1 MPKYFINNLM
11 VWRHCLQLLT
21 IIIYC
26 MRHCRHCK
34 KRRRSMIECCTSC
47 KASRLSTQLL
57 SCCSPLFPWFMK
69 HFWLRIVCPC
79 VCLSLM
85 LAVYAHKNETIP
97 YRWTS
102 SHHFGQCG
110 QSCGCCRAQCPWGSY
125 GQCLACSLVVPEI
138 QGLFGNISAF
148 LVSSPVQST
157 MLWKFFGRT
166 NHHIFSDLLIR
177 RHVLAFI
184 HDPRYGADQRA
195 GILCRSLTR
204 LLIDSLDM
212 DWALF
217 CHVLCPLIFIVTL
230 TYCKSL
236 HLFMAQTIQH
246 FLDPNETEFGDG
258 MTLTKRWLIWLTWRR
273 R

>member
-110 QSCGCCRAQCPWGSY
+110 QSCGCCRAQCPGGSY

-204 LLIDSLDM
+204 LLIDS
-212 DWALF
+212 ALSRRSRHLSKHQWIERF
-217 CHVLCPLIFIVTL
+217 FVT
-230 TYCKSL
+230 C
-236 HLFMAQTIQH
+236 FA
-246 FLDPNETEFGDG
+246 P
-258 MTLTKRWLIWLTWRR
+258 
-273 R
+273 